1 MKNIR
6 NIIIAIVILAFLLVE
21 PFWPK
26 IKSAITG
33 EDAQSSATVQTQAEG
48 EGNETE

>member
-26 IKSAITG
+26 IKSVITG
-33 EDAQSSATVQTQAEG
+33 QDAQSSATQTQVVDETD
-48 EGNETE
+48 ETE

>member
-26 IKSAITG
+26 IKSVITG
-33 EDAQSSATVQTQAEG
+33 QDAQSSATVQAEST
-48 EGNETE
+48 ENETE

>member
-33 EDAQSSATVQTQAEG
+33 QDAQSGASPAVSQSEIQE
-48 EGNETE
+48 E

>member
-33 EDAQSSATVQTQAEG
+33 EDAQSSATVQVEDKAEG
-48 EGNETE
+48 TD

>member
-21 PFWPK
+21 PFWPR

-33 EDAQSSATVQTQAEG
+33 QDAQSSATVQTETPEQPE
-48 EGNETE
+48 ETE